1 MLSKKAYQI
10 LYNDAEEAVMLL
22 CRAECSAAAEAG
34 AMDELPVSAAQI
46 KGYLMAL
53 VDRTMEMGLLMQE
66 EREKNHY
73 IDQAADQEE
82 LFCRAQELGYLRKLE

>member
-34 AMDELPVSAAQI
+34 PWTS
-46 KGYLMAL
+46 
-53 VDRTMEMGLLMQE
+53 
-66 EREKNHY
+66 
-73 IDQAADQEE
+73 
-82 LFCRAQELGYLRKLE
+82 CRFRRPRSRGI

>member
-34 AMDELPVSAAQI
+34 AMEELTVSAAQI
-46 KGYLMAL
+46 KRYLTAL

-82 LFCRAQELGYLRKLE
+82 LFCRAKELGYLRKLE